1 MPIKA
6 VIFDMDGVLIDAR
19 EWHYEALNNALNLFG
34 FNISRHE
41 HLFSYDGLPTKVKLE
56 ILSKE
61 KNLPKGLHTFI
72 NTLKQKYTHELIQQ
86 KCKRVFQIQYLLMK
100 LKSENFKLAVCSNSI
115 KKTMDLMLTS
125 ANIANFLDFYL
136 SAEDVSR
143 PKPDPQIY
151 IDAIKKIGLVSN
163 QVLIVEDNIN
173 GIKAARKSGAFV
185 LEVSDP
191 SDVTYTAITEF
202 FNNINNS

>member
-1 MPIKA
+1 MTIKA

-19 EWHYEALNNALNLFG
+19 EWHYNALNSALNLFG

-61 KNLPKGLHTFI
+61 KNLPKGLHAFI

-100 LKSENFKLAVCSNSI
+100 LKSEKFKLGVCSNSI
-115 KKTMDLMLTS
+115 KKTMDLMLSS
-125 ANIANFLDFYL
+125 ANISNFLDFYL
-136 SAEDVSR
+136 SAEDVSK

-151 IDAIKKIGLVSN
+151 NDAIKKIGLDSN
-163 QVLIVEDNIN
+163 QVIIVEDNIN
-173 GIKAARKSGAFV
+173 GIKAAKKSGAHV

-191 SDVTYTAITEF
+191 SDVSYTAISEYL
-202 FNNINNS
+202 NKINNV